1 MGNWP
6 HGFSTLIL
14 NIRAVALALP
24 LRHSLPLA
32 LAFLLAGL
40 WPGTSA
46 PVPAGEVKPKAGA
59 HQPNAYRLDD
69 RLPPQCRRVAV
80 LPLACNASEPDAEE
94 GARTLEPVLHTELA
108 KCALFELVFISPEE
122 LRHWTGKTAWAAEE
136 KLPVDLLGR
145 VRAASGCDAVLFA
158 RLAHYRPYGPL
169 QVGFNLKLVDA
180 ADPRV
185 IYWAADQ
192 VYDAGQ
198 PAVARQAKG
207 FYHHQAYAGRP
218 LRDNRTILMSP
229 RWFGQFALSSILATL
244 PSRDGGLRISK
255 NAR

>member
-1 MGNWP
+1 
-6 HGFSTLIL
+6 
-14 NIRAVALALP
+14 
-24 LRHSLPLA
+24 
-32 LAFLLAGL
+32 
-40 WPGTSA
+40 
-46 PVPAGEVKPKAGA
+46 VPAGEVKPKAGA